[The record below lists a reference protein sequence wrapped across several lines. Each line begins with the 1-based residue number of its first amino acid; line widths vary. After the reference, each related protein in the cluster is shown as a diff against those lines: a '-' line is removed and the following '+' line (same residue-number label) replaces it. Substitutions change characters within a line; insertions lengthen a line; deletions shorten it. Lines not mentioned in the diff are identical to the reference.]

1 MARTRLA
8 SAYICQACAASHPR
22 WEGQCRGCGAWN
34 SLVETLVRPAVRR
47 SAESAGGRSPGF
59 GGAVQPTP
67 LGSLDIAATVRQPT
81 GVSEVDRLLG
91 GGLVPG
97 SLLLL
102 GGEPGIGKSTLV
114 LQVAGALAA
123 GAAPR
128 EHGDSTPG
136 PGPGPRAGVLYAS
149 AEESA
154 GQLHLRASRLGLTT
168 GPASSALSVLAS
180 TDVDAIIA
188 AAAALRPSLLVVDSI
203 QTVSIDDLD
212 GPPGSVGQVRESAA
226 RLGTFAREQ
235 AVPVLLV
242 GHVTKDGTLAGPRTL
257 EHLVDAVL
265 MLDGDRYASLRL
277 LRALKNRHGSTEE
290 VGVMEMTPDGLREV
304 RDAAAAFLGHGSRTA
319 PGVSVAA
326 ILEGSRTLLVE
337 VQALVAP
344 AGFGPPRRTVAGLDV
359 NRLVLLIAVL
369 ARRGG
374 VDVVGRDVYAS
385 LTGGITVSEP
395 ALDLPLALAVA
406 ASHRDHAIA
415 GDLLACGEVSLLGEI
430 RPVPGLE
437 RRLREAART
446 GFRRA
451 LVPEGFR
458 PGRQAGRGRGPGGQA
473 RGHAARG
480 PRSGA
485 RADWYLWVKG
495 RSARWFW

>member
-1 MARTRLA
+1 MARAGAA
-8 SAYICQACAASHPR
+8 SEYICQACAAAVPR
-22 WEGQCRGCGAWN
+22 WEGQCRSCGTWN
-34 SLVETLVRPAVRR
+34 SLVETPVRPARR
-47 SAESAGGRSPGF
+47 RTEAARPARSTGDGAGLAAR
-59 GGAVQPTP
+59 P
-67 LGSLDIAATVRQPT
+67 LGSFAVSATRRRPT
-81 GVSEVDRLLG
+81 GLAEVDRLLG

-114 LQVAGALAA
+114 LQVAGALAGDA
-123 GAAPR
+123 RASGAAAAQDAPI
-128 EHGDSTPG
+128 
-136 PGPGPRAGVLYAS
+136 RASHPVLYAS

-154 GQLHLRASRLGLTT
+154 GQLHLRAARLGLTS
-168 GPASSALSVLAS
+168 GPASAALSVLAS
-180 TDVDAIIA
+180 TDVDAIIGA
-188 AAAALRPSLLVVDSI
+188 ASALAPCLLVVDSI
-203 QTVSIDDLD
+203 QAVSVDDLD

-226 RLGTFAREQ
+226 RLGAFARERS
-235 AVPVLLV
+235 VPVLLV

-290 VGVMEMTPDGLREV
+290 VGVLEMTPDGLREV
-304 RDAAAAFLGHGSRTA
+304 PDTAAAFLGGGARSA
-319 PGVSVAA
+319 PGVAVAA
-326 ILEGSRTLLVE
+326 VLEGSRTLLVE

-344 AGFGPPRRTVAGLDV
+344 AGLGPPRRTVAGLDV

-374 VDVVGRDVYAS
+374 VDVTGRDVYAS
-385 LTGGITVSEP
+385 LTGGISVSEP

-406 ASHRDHAIA
+406 ASQRDLAMPS
-415 GDLLACGEVSLLGEI
+415 DLLACGEVSLLGEV

-437 RRLREAART
+437 RRLREAARL

-451 LVPEGFR
+451 LVPEDRRTTRRQVADLGLEVILVSSL
-458 PGRQAGRGRGPGGQA
+458 RQALERAFEATGT
-473 RGHAARG
+473 
-480 PRSGA
+480 SG
-485 RADWYLWVKG
+485 
-495 RSARWFW
+495 

>member
-1 MARTRLA
+1 MARTRGA
-8 SAYICQACAASHPR
+8 SAYVCQACAATHPR

-47 SAESAGGRSPGF
+47 PAGSEGRRSTVLARVVEPR
-59 GGAVQPTP
+59 T
-67 LGSLDIAATVRQPT
+67 LGSLDVAATVRLPT
-81 GVSEVDRLLG
+81 GVAEVDRLLG

-123 GAAPR
+123 GAAASGQGGISG
-128 EHGDSTPG
+128 HGAAMEAG
-136 PGPGPRAGVLYAS
+136 GVLYAS

-154 GQLHLRASRLGLTT
+154 AQLHLRAARLGLTA

-188 AAAALRPSLLVVDSI
+188 AATAFRPSLLVVDSI
-203 QTVSIDDLD
+203 QTVAIDDLD

-226 RLGTFAREQ
+226 RLGSFARDQ
-235 AVPVLLV
+235 GVPVLLV

-277 LRALKNRHGSTEE
+277 LRALKNRHGSTDE

-304 RDAAAAFLGHGSRTA
+304 QDAAAAFLGHGSRTA

-374 VDVVGRDVYAS
+374 IDVVSRDVYAS

-415 GDLLACGEVSLLGEI
+415 GDLLACGEVSLLGEV

-437 RRLREAART
+437 RRLREAARA

-451 LVPEGFR
+451 LVPDGS
-458 PGRQAGRGRGPGGQA
+458 GLGVRQAAAVGLEVKRVATLRQA
-473 RGHAARG
+473 LDLALELTGT
-480 PRSGA
+480 SG
-485 RADWYLWVKG
+485 
-495 RSARWFW
+495 

>member
-22 WEGQCRGCGAWN
+22 WEGQCRACGAWN
-34 SLVETLVRPAVRR
+34 SLVETLARPAMRR

-59 GGAVQPTP
+59 GGAAQPTP
-67 LGSLDIAATVRQPT
+67 LGSLDVAATVRQPT

-123 GAAPR
+123 GAAAPR
-128 EHGDSTPG
+128 DHGDSTAG
-136 PGPGPRAGVLYAS
+136 SGVGRRGGVLYAS
-149 AEESA
+149 AEELA

-188 AAAALRPSLLVVDSI
+188 AATALRPLLLVVDSI

-226 RLGTFAREQ
+226 RLGAFARAQ

-374 VDVVGRDVYAS
+374 IDVVGRDVYAS

-451 LVPEGFR
+451 LVPEGS
-458 PGRQAGRGRGPGGQA
+458 GLGARQAAAVGLEVRRVATLRQA
-473 RGHAARG
+473 LDLALEPTGT
-480 PRSGA
+480 SG
-485 RADWYLWVKG
+485 
-495 RSARWFW
+495 

>member
-1 MARTRLA
+1 MARTRAA
-8 SAYICQACAASHPR
+8 SEYVCQACGAAFPK
-22 WEGQCRGCGAWN
+22 WEGQCRGCSAWN
-34 SLVETLVRPAVRR
+34 SLVETLVRPPQRR
-47 SAESAGGRSPGF
+47 PASSEGR
-59 GGAVQPTP
+59 QPSTAARGP
-67 LGSLDIAATVRQPT
+67 EPRLLGSLDAVATTRRPT
-81 GVSEVDRLLG
+81 GLVEVDRLLG

-123 GAAPR
+123 GA
-128 EHGDSTPG
+128 PG
-136 PGPGPRAGVLYAS
+136 PGREGDAGVAPGGRASRQVLYAS
-149 AEESA
+149 AEESPA
-154 GQLHLRASRLGLTT
+154 QLHLRASRLGLTS
-168 GPASSALSVLAS
+168 GPASTALSVLAS

-188 AAAALRPSLLVVDSI
+188 AATALRPWLLVVDSI
-203 QTVSIDDLD
+203 QTVSVDDLD

-226 RLGTFAREQ
+226 RLGAFAREH

-242 GHVTKDGTLAGPRTL
+242 GHVTKDGSLAGPRTL

-304 RDAAAAFLGHGSRTA
+304 RDTAAAFLGHGSRSA
-319 PGVSVAA
+319 PGVAVAA
-326 ILEGSRTLLVE
+326 VLEGSRTLLVE

-374 VDVVGRDVYAS
+374 VDVSSRDVYAS
-385 LTGGITVSEP
+385 LTGGITVGEP
-395 ALDLPLALAVA
+395 ALDLPLALAVG
-406 ASHRDHAIA
+406 ASHRDRAIA
-415 GDLLACGEVSLLGEI
+415 GDVLACGEVSLLGEI

-437 RRLREAART
+437 RRLREAARL

-451 LVPEGFR
+451 LVPEDAR
-458 PGRQAGRGRGPGGQA
+458 LSGRQA
-473 RGHAARG
+473 AALGLEVRRVATLRQSLELALEATG
-480 PRSGA
+480 TSG
-485 RADWYLWVKG
+485 
-495 RSARWFW
+495 